1 MASAEKKKRKRWLP
15 ALGVVLAVLVA
26 FGLRLRAVRF
36 LPVDYDEPVYF
47 GAAAYYAQAL
57 AHGDLGA
64 VVGYDFNFEHPP
76 LMKLVYGAV
85 LVPQAPINE
94 PLPEPLTPPPP
105 SQAFFT
111 LRSFSGVLGVVN
123 VLIVSLVNP
132 LAGLFLA
139 LHSYTVKY
147 TSQIYLEALPMLTS
161 AAAALA
167 YWKSQR
173 RFSGWMLLSALALGL
188 TAASKYIYC
197 VVGIAIALDWAVH
210 ALLHKDEDGKRHA
223 LAGLGMLIGWGVLA
237 IAAFF
242 AADPYLWSDPGSRLA
257 SSIAFNVGYSQ
268 GEHVEEVGYPALQ
281 PLVWLFTSVPWHPF
295 AIFIQIDGIMALV
308 ALIGIRRAWQ
318 RQRVMV
324 IWWAVGM
331 LFLLLWSTKWPQYI
345 LVVTVPMTLCAGEAI
360 AQIRAWIPDW
370 VFDRERFSW

>member
-1 MASAEKKKRKRWLP
+1 MASAEKKRKRWLP
-15 ALGVVLAVLVA
+15 VVGVILAVLVA

-36 LPVDYDEPVYF
+36 LPVDYDEPIYLE
-47 GAAAYYAQAL
+47 AAEYYAEAF
-57 AHGDLGA
+57 ARGDPAA
-64 VVGYDFNFEHPP
+64 VLNYGHTYEHPP

-85 LVPQAPINE
+85 LEPQAPFDE

-161 AAAALA
+161 AVAALA

-173 RFSGWMLLSALALGL
+173 RFNGWTLLSALALGL

-197 VVGIAIALDWAVH
+197 VVGIAIAIDWAAY
-210 ALLHKDEDGKRHA
+210 ALLHKDEDSKRRT
-223 LAGLGMLIGWGVLA
+223 LKGLGMLIGWGVLA

-242 AADPYLWSDPGSRLA
+242 AADPYLWPDPGRRLA
-257 SSIAFNVGYSQ
+257 NSVFFNIAYSQ
-268 GEHVEEVGYPALQ
+268 GEHVEEAGYPALQ

-295 AIFIQIDGIMALV
+295 AIFIQLDGIMALV
-308 ALIGIRRAWQ
+308 ALVGIRRVWQ

-345 LVVTVPMTLCAGEAI
+345 LIVTVPMTFCAAEAI